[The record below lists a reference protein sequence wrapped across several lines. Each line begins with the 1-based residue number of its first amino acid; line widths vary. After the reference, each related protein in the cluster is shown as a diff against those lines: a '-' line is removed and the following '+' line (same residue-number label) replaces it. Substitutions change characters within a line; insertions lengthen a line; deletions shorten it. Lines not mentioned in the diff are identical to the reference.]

1 MARRH
6 GGHPA
11 RGHAL
16 AGEHVAAGVHVVTGE
31 HVASGAHAANGEHVA
46 TGEHAASGAH
56 VARALTAVLLALLA
70 LLPGAPGAAGESD
83 EPLRS
88 ELYPVDWQPAT
99 PDAEGRFLHDFSYAG
114 YRYGQP
120 VPTEVPGPVL
130 DVTEPPYRADP
141 NGERDAT
148 GAIQA
153 AIDDAGAAGGGTVHL
168 PAGTYRVAPPDDSRA
183 VLHIAHNGVLLRG
196 EGPDRTRLLNASAQD
211 MRNRAVVLV
220 GPDRSD
226 WTSWHDEPDAG
237 AVRLTAAVLEP
248 TRTLRVADATA
259 FSVGDWVVLRS
270 DTTRQWLA
278 DHPVAEEQRWETD
291 TLEALVYHRRVTA
304 VDAEAGTV
312 DIDIPT
318 RYRMQLRDDL
328 RLHRVPAPVV
338 GSGVADLAIGMR
350 QSDLREEDEE
360 DHERSGTRGWQAHQ
374 AAALAFNDTVHG
386 WVDAVHTFRPD
397 ENDQDVHVLS
407 TGIYV
412 RDARNITIQH
422 TDLRHP
428 QYRGAGGNGY
438 LYHLMGSDTLV
449 RDARAQGGRHNYL
462 VQSVQATGNVVLDSR
477 AVDGER
483 ATELHRQLSVANLF
497 DNLHVQGDTLEM
509 AYRPYSNHAHTTTES
524 VMWNVS
530 GEHCTRGRL
539 VLSQQLGWGYLIG
552 TSGTG
557 DCATVETPGG
567 EGTEPLDWLEHHG
580 AGERLEP
587 RSLYLD
593 QLERRLAAETA
604 EPTPGPTVD
613 DTAPTAK
620 PGTAEPGPDPAPGM
634 TATAWL
640 ALGVGLVVLVAAVT
654 VAVLAASRR
663 RR

>member
-1 MARRH
+1 MAEQHRTLGRRTMTVM
-6 GGHPA
+6 
-11 RGHAL
+11 L
-16 AGEHVAAGVHVVTGE
+16 AGLLTCVLG
-31 HVASGAHAANGEHVA
+31 
-46 TGEHAASGAH
+46 
-56 VARALTAVLLALLA
+56 ALTAVAT
-70 LLPGAPGAAGESD
+70 EE

-88 ELYPVDWQPAT
+88 ELYPADWQPAT

-120 VPTEVPGPVL
+120 VPAEVPGPVL

-141 NGERDAT
+141 AGEHDAT
-148 GAIQA
+148 AAIQA

-168 PAGTYRVAPPDDSRA
+168 PAGTYRVMPQDDSRA
-183 VLHIAHNGVLLRG
+183 VLHIAHDGVLLRG
-196 EGPDRTRLLNASAQD
+196 EGPDRTRLLNTTAED

-226 WTSWHDEPDAG
+226 WTSWHDEPDEP
-237 AVRLTAAVLEP
+237 AVRLTEAIRKP
-248 TRTLRVADATA
+248 TRTLRVADAA
-259 FSVGDWVVLRS
+259 AVSVGDGVVRRS
-270 DTTRQWLA
+270 DTTPPRLA

-291 TLEALVYHRRVTA
+291 TLEALVYHRQVTA
-304 VDAEAGTV
+304 VDAAAGTV

-318 RYRMQLRDDL
+318 RYQMQLGDDL

-338 GSGVADLAIGMR
+338 GSGIAALAIGMR
-350 QSDLREEDEE
+350 QSDLPEEDEEE

-374 AAALAFNDTVHG
+374 ASAIAFNDTVHG
-386 WVDAVHTFRPD
+386 WVDTVHSFRPD
-397 ENDQDVHVLS
+397 ENDRDVHLLS

-412 RDARNITIQH
+412 RYARNITIQH

-449 RDARAQGGRHNYL
+449 RNAHAQGGRHNYL
-462 VQSVQATGNVVLDSR
+462 VQSVQATGNVIVDSR

-483 ATELHRQLSVANLF
+483 ATELHRHLSVANLF
-497 DNLHVQGDTLEM
+497 DNVHVVGDTLEM

-530 GEHCTRGRL
+530 GERCTRGRL
-539 VLSQQLGWGYLIG
+539 ALSQQLGWGYVTG
-552 TSGTG
+552 TGGEG
-557 DCATVETPGG
+557 DCAPVEPPGRG
-567 EGTEPLDWLEHHG
+567 GTEPRDGAEERG

-587 RSLYLD
+587 RPLYLD
-593 QLERRLAAETA
+593 QLERRLESEKAAPEPA
-604 EPTPGPTVD
+604 SEPTVEE
-613 DTAPTAK
+613 TAPTAE
-620 PGTAEPGPDPAPGM
+620 PATAEPGPAPEPGM

-640 ALGVGLVVLVAAVT
+640 VVGAGLVVLGAAAAVL
-654 VAVLAASRR
+654 VAVRR
-663 RR
+663 PR

>member
-1 MARRH
+1 M
-6 GGHPA
+6 
-11 RGHAL
+11 
-16 AGEHVAAGVHVVTGE
+16 
-31 HVASGAHAANGEHVA
+31 A

-56 VARALTAVLLALLA
+56 AARALTAVLLALLA
-70 LLPGAPGAAGESD
+70 LLPGAPGAAGQSD

-141 NGERDAT
+141 NGERDTTA
-148 GAIQA
+148 AIQA

-183 VLHIAHNGVLLRG
+183 VLHIAHDGVLLRG

-237 AVRLTAAVLEP
+237 AVRLTAAVREP

-270 DTTRQWLA
+270 DTTRQWLD

-291 TLEALVYHRRVTA
+291 TLEALVYHRQVTA

-312 DIDIPT
+312 EIDIPT

-328 RLHRVPAPVV
+328 RLHRVPEPVV
-338 GSGVADLAIGMR
+338 GSGVAALAIGMR
-350 QSDLREEDEE
+350 QSDLPQEDEEE

-449 RDARAQGGRHNYL
+449 RDARAEGGRHNYL
-462 VQSVQATGNVVLDSR
+462 VQSVQATGNVILDSR

-497 DNLHVQGDTLEM
+497 DNLHVAGDTLGM
-509 AYRPYSNHAHTTTES
+509 AYRPYSNHAHTSTES

-530 GEHCTRGRL
+530 GERCTRGRL
-539 VLSQQLGWGYLIG
+539 ALSQQLGWGYVIG

-557 DCATVETPGG
+557 DCATVATPGG
-567 EGTEPLDWLEHHG
+567 EGTEPRDWVEHRG
-580 AGERLEP
+580 VGERLEP

-604 EPTPGPTVD
+604 ATERAEPTVD
-613 DTAPTAK
+613 DTAPT
-620 PGTAEPGPDPAPGM
+620 PEPGM

-640 ALGVGLVVLVAAVT
+640 VLGVGLVALAAALTVLVA
-654 VAVLAASRR
+654 RR